1 MQKPAMTGVS
11 LALVDGT
18 GDFLRLL

>member
-1 MQKPAMTGVS
+1 MTGVS